1 MKKYFKFLLSIGI
14 CVSIPLHVH
23 AEPIWKE
30 YITIADV
37 FWKEEKINDEIRTSS
52 IYTPFFTPL
61 KPRQCR
67 YQDLTPDSQYK
78 KMEDE
83 LIKNPDLIFAWNQ
96 QNEYLKNIDFLS
108 RKDVNMG
115 SKSLEKKFIEK
126 FESTQGKFYKYDWL
140 MATPYSNIEFK
151 LSSTYKYGDFYIG
164 HLCRPHNCPD
174 YAATFVWNPKTKELV
189 TQLWT
194 HFQAYDY
201 LSNIPPSQEAL
212 EALACDELRK
222 IVQ

>member
-1 MKKYFKFLLSIGI
+1 MSKHLKLLLIIIIHSLF
-14 CVSIPLHVH
+14 SFFVH

-30 YITIADV
+30 YITIADE
-37 FWKEEKINDEIRTSS
+37 FWEEDKISDEMRTSS
-52 IYTPFFTPL
+52 IYVPFFTPL

-67 YQDLTPDSQYK
+67 YQSLASDSQYK

-83 LIKNPDLIFAWNQ
+83 LIKNPDLISAWNQ

-115 SKSLEKKFIEK
+115 SKRLEKKFIEV
-126 FESTQGKFYKYDWL
+126 FESTKGEFYKYDWL

-151 LSSTYKYGDFYIG
+151 LSFTYKYGDFYTG
-164 HLCRPHNCPD
+164 RLCRPHDCD
-174 YAATFVWNPKTKELV
+174 VYAATFVWNPKTKELV

-201 LSNIPPSQEAL
+201 LSNTPPSQEAL

-222 IVQ
+222 VIK